1 MSATDCLDLIRICKS
16 KFVLAAETEIGSKLG
31 FPPHMLQTWKC
42 YCDFKTE
49 CTTRMC
55 ISGQNW
61 MNLRARGRSRVIVM
75 SGKFLMAAKMCA
87 TLSLVIKNFIAFC
100 TESCNKHIRFSLFP
114 VVFIPL
120 NH

>member
-100 TESCNKHIRFSLFP
+100 TESCNKHVPFSCSQLFLYP
-114 VVFIPL
+114 
-120 NH
+120 